1 MFKDAA
7 LANEL
12 WCEFNVPIAIPT
24 MTLNELINAM
34 NRNGATGNPIFLCY
48 SRKNMPVEWK
58 YFHRN
63 RIINTSAS
71 KLTVS
76 ILVEGSG
83 NHKGSR
89 Y

>member
-24 MTLNELINAM
+24 MTLNELI
-34 NRNGATGNPIFLCY
+34 
-48 SRKNMPVEWK
+48 KNMPVEWK